1 MGFTACVIGGG
12 PAGIAAALN
21 LRRAGAMVTCMELNS
36 TVGGMW
42 ASAHGPT
49 AGTHGGNLRGSGYDA
64 LGARGLLSP
73 IYPSMQCVLPK
84 DSMAYSDMRF
94 SFLVPQYPHYAAVH
108 EYLQEYAMR
117 KGVHGLVRYNTWVES
132 VAWLGEGKAAVD
144 PEGVNVAANKA
155 AAPSRL
161 DTTSNA
167 TGKDNVWL
175 VRTVNV
181 VNGDVTEW
189 KFDCVVVATGRHHR
203 PRLPDPFNYQYKP
216 SALSGVETGAKAP
229 PPSAP
234 AVMAPIPG
242 QTRFMQAGGH
252 VLHASE
258 VKRFRDFTGKTVVV
272 YGNGV
277 SAFEYAK
284 ELQRAGALV
293 VHATELE
300 RDLEGLDREGARGR
314 VERTTS
320 DGDAQAADAE
330 EELPLQ
336 QRTIANIRAALE
348 RYSPLNNPRFVTKL
362 LSRRNSRLRLSLRA
376 SMHGPTGYG
385 DMNRST
391 NMWDRSFNKP
401 KSQEGEEG
409 EAAEA
414 ATAAAAKAN
423 AAKRVAPPLSE
434 SLEALRGAYTEI
446 PVLGDIGRCGPRDI
460 LSTDPNA
467 KPNSEEEPVEQDPVE
482 DRDVVI
488 SIVNHHNV
496 AAAPAA
502 SKAAAA
508 AADAVLDASNRTSVT
523 RLSSIHSPKK
533 LLSLIRN
540 AEYNPYEPRSV
551 ALLSRF
557 RLLREGDA
565 SAATGRSEVTSLCV
579 RNVDAIICCTGYY
592 QSFSFLKDATI
603 RADVEF
609 ASRRPQL
616 RLAGRG
622 GDTDPDTAPATPCE
636 ADEPERRR
644 VLYNGLYM
652 GTLLRRNP
660 TISFV
665 GLQAEV
671 VPPFLLFEAQT
682 AYIAAAITAR
692 VPLPKSEEE
701 MDARERKLGVPH
713 RRLASVRGLGVG
725 GSAEY
730 YKALLEEAGLASTHY
745 GYYET
750 MWTARRH
757 WFAGTWAVQAINR
770 VWQLTPQ
777 KRKHQHVVISN
788 EI

>member
-132 VAWLGEGKAAVD
+132 VAWLGEGKTAVD

-300 RDLEGLDREGARGR
+300 RDLGLGREGRGR

-414 ATAAAAKAN
+414 AAAAAAAKAN

-446 PVLGDIGRCGPRDI
+446 PISCRPTRTPSPTRRRNRSSRTRRGPGRRHFHRQPQRGRLRRQQGRSCCSRRGVGRFEPHERHAALVHPLPQEAPQPHPQRRVQPVRAALRRTALAVPPPARRRRLRGHRPQRGHVAVRAQRRRD
-460 LSTDPNA
+460 
-467 KPNSEEEPVEQDPVE
+467 
-482 DRDVVI
+482 
-488 SIVNHHNV
+488 H
-496 AAAPAA
+496 
-502 SKAAAA
+502 
-508 AADAVLDASNRTSVT
+508 
-523 RLSSIHSPKK
+523 
-533 LLSLIRN
+533 LLH
-540 AEYNPYEPRSV
+540 
-551 ALLSRF
+551 
-557 RLLREGDA
+557 RLLPE
-565 SAATGRSEVTSLCV
+565 L
-579 RNVDAIICCTGYY
+579 
-592 QSFSFLKDATI
+592 
-603 RADVEF
+603 
-609 ASRRPQL
+609 QL
-616 RLAGRG
+616 
-622 GDTDPDTAPATPCE
+622 P
-636 ADEPERRR
+636 
-644 VLYNGLYM
+644 
-652 GTLLRRNP
+652 
-660 TISFV
+660 
-665 GLQAEV
+665 
-671 VPPFLLFEAQT
+671 
-682 AYIAAAITAR
+682 
-692 VPLPKSEEE
+692 
-701 MDARERKLGVPH
+701 
-713 RRLASVRGLGVG
+713 
-725 GSAEY
+725 
-730 YKALLEEAGLASTHY
+730 
-745 GYYET
+745 
-750 MWTARRH
+750 
-757 WFAGTWAVQAINR
+757 
-770 VWQLTPQ
+770 
-777 KRKHQHVVISN
+777 
-788 EI
+788 